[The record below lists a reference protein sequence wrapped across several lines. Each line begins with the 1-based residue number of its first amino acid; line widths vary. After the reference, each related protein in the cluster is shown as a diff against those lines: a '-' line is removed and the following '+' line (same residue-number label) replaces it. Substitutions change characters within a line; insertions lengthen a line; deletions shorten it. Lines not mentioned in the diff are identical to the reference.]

1 MSQTQV
7 FFRRVRINAETGT
20 ATIICSDQPI
30 TQTQGTLAGL
40 KVATQAQSN
49 ITFGVLSLRD
59 PETGSV
65 MGAKHPTIKALQ
77 SKLNSGDEMPG
88 FALSSNPVVDRDTGE
103 ETGLFW
109 VEAI

>member
-1 MSQTQV
+1 MSKTNV

-20 ATIICSDQPI
+20 ATLICSDQPI
-30 TQTQGTLAGL
+30 TQTQAKLAGL

-49 ITFGVLSLRD
+49 VTVGVLSLRG

-65 MGAKHPTIKALQ
+65 MGASHPTIKALQ
-77 SKLNSGDEMPG
+77 STLNSGDEMPG
-88 FALSSNPVVDRDTGE
+88 FSMSDNPVVNRDTGE

-109 VEAI
+109 VEAV

>member
-1 MSQTQV
+1 MSQTNV

-30 TQTQGTLAGL
+30 QQTQAKLAGL
-40 KVATQAQSN
+40 SVATQAQSN
-49 ITFGVLSLRD
+49 VTFGVLSLRD

-65 MGAKHPTIKALQ
+65 MGATHPTIKQLQ
-77 SKLNSGDEMPG
+77 AKLNSGDEMPG
-88 FALSSNPVVDRDTGE
+88 FRLSSNPVINRDTGE

-109 VEAI
+109 VEAL